1 MVWWVLGDVLQ
12 HGADLNAVDFSGQSA
27 LHWTAVRGS
36 IQAAELLLQ
45 SGARLECADFLWF
58 SHSQCLS
65 GGPV

>member
-1 MVWWVLGDVLQ
+1 MWMVWWVLGDVVQ

-45 SGARLECADFLWF
+45 SGARLECAD
-58 SHSQCLS
+58 SRGYRVC
-65 GGPV
+65 